1 MLKRVACLVPT
12 ANVQLTRNIGSGEFG
27 EVYLATARGI
37 DTTEPVSSSDGRAG
51 EHCSISFSCCFLAS
65 ENAPL

>member
-37 DTTEPVSSSDGRAG
+37 DTPEPVS
-51 EHCSISFSCCFLAS
+51 
-65 ENAPL
+65 